1 MHFPE
6 SDKEFQDF
14 LIQETEQHKIYA
26 SDEVWNNI
34 HKQLHGQK
42 RWPALGI
49 ISFIIIAC
57 LSVTTFIFNEQ
68 KLVALP
74 KIIPAV
80 QAISTKPSDANNST
94 LLEQVFTNKTL
105 KPLSIQHINEVPEQ
119 VLITEYSNQATTRS
133 NTIIASNNAT
143 ENDIT
148 ISSNNALVKQK
159 DTKTINENVPLI
171 SEKTVNDNDGKNEVN
186 EEPINN
192 IKADFSNLAEPKS
205 EVENSNNTGYN
216 KHSVTKTRRWNVGF
230 YFTPSI
236 SYRRLIDVNNKSAAN
251 PPNFISTSS
260 ANFNNIDVNQVVKHR
275 PALGLEMGI
284 SVGYKVN
291 DRVSVKSGLQF
302 NLRRYTIQTYGY
314 QYEPSSI
321 TLNNGSQTATVNV
334 ISQFRTASNSGMP
347 INISNKYYEIS
358 IPVGL
363 DWIAIENKKVA
374 LHIAGAVQP
383 TYVLDKNPFLIT
395 SDYKNYANG
404 KSLMRNF
411 NINSSIETYLQFK
424 KNGYSWQI
432 GPQFRYQQL
441 PSFNNTYPIR
451 EHLFDFGMKL
461 GITRNF

>member
-1 MHFPE
+1 MHFPQ
-6 SDKEFQDF
+6 SDKEFKDF
-14 LIQETEQHKIYA
+14 LIQETEQHRMYA

-49 ISFIIIAC
+49 ISFVILSC
-57 LSVTTFIFNEQ
+57 LSIATFIFNEQ
-68 KLVALP
+68 KLVAFP
-74 KIIPAV
+74 KNIVKKSSSVAKTIE
-80 QAISTKPSDANNST
+80 KPSADLFTQVFSNKVLQPLKANHTNEEPTIILSDIVTNATEVSANNSINNNVINIV
-94 LLEQVFTNKTL
+94 ESVNTN
-105 KPLSIQHINEVPEQ
+105 E
-119 VLITEYSNQATTRS
+119 
-133 NTIIASNNAT
+133 NNAVV
-143 ENDIT
+143 ET
-148 ISSNNALVKQK
+148 IV
-159 DTKTINENVPLI
+159 
-171 SEKTVNDNDGKNEVN
+171 KNEKMVEKVQPAIETVFDN
-186 EEPINN
+186 SLPQTEEITAAAKELNN
-192 IKADFSNLAEPKS
+192 QEIDNKVIQNIA
-205 EVENSNNTGYN
+205 ENSYV
-216 KHSVTKTRRWNVGF
+216 KHAVTKTKRWNIGF
-230 YFTPSI
+230 YTTPSI

-260 ANFNNIDVNQVVKHR
+260 ANFSNIDVNQVVKHR
-275 PALGLEMGI
+275 PALGIEAGI

-291 DRVSVKSGLQF
+291 DRVIVKGGLQF

-314 QYEPSSI
+314 QYEPTSI
-321 TLNNGSQTATVNV
+321 TLNNGNQTSTVNV

-411 NINSSIETYLQFK
+411 NINSSAETYLQFK
-424 KNGYSWQI
+424 QKNYSWQI

-441 PSFNNTYPIR
+441 PSFNSTYPIR